1 MVGPWWVHRST
12 VGPHGH
18 LWGMIGGC
26 IIGLMM
32 LKRWK
37 YEERKVM
44 IWNLKMQLLI
54 EVAGILKRRGL
65 YSLLR
70 FSQMLQ
76 NGQCFT
82 VSVDNDPK
90 HTVKK
95 SKPYRVCLIVIK
107 DKRQKQAATE
117 GGCSKGTEH
126 SICAM
131 SMGSRLQAVIDWK
144 GF

>member
-1 MVGPWWVHRST
+1 
-12 VGPHGH
+12 
-18 LWGMIGGC
+18 
-26 IIGLMM
+26 
-32 LKRWK
+32 
-37 YEERKVM
+37 
-44 IWNLKMQLLI
+44 MQLLI

-95 SKPYRVCLIVIK
+95 CNPRVFQARKWDILI
-107 DKRQKQAATE
+107 ANSPNLSPTE
-117 GGCSKGTEH
+117 Y
-126 SICAM
+126 A
-131 SMGSRLQAVIDWK
+131 
-144 GF
+144 